1 MSTCGWRGGVGR
13 CACGWRGGVG
23 TYMSTILVYLQC
35 PPEVCV
41 EDASVAYVAALL
53 CDVLPARTEQ
63 IQLD

>member
-1 MSTCGWRGGVGR
+1 MFVNVSVSSIKQLSIRYQHLLQMC
-13 CACGWRGGVG
+13 
-23 TYMSTILVYLQC
+23 LQC
-35 PPEVCV
+35 PPGVCV